1 MSIYFY
7 EPFYNVEHVFDKL
20 FDTTFPH
27 NGGATNGSTS
37 SIKPKMDLHE
47 DSSNNTVTATFE
59 LPGLR
64 KEDVNVD
71 VHDGR
76 LTISGETK
84 SSSEHQ
90 EEGYAIRERKSG
102 KFSRMLRLPR
112 GVKEEEIKA
121 SMADGVLT
129 VTFPKTAAET
139 QPKKISVS

>member
-7 EPFYNVEHVFDKL
+7 EPFYNIDRVFDRL
-20 FDTTFPH
+20 FETAFPQ
-27 NGGATNGSTS
+27 NGES
-37 SIKPKMDLHE
+37 SNAAGRPIHPKMDLHE
-47 DSSNNTVTATFE
+47 NALKNTVTANFE

-90 EEGYAIRERKSG
+90 EEGYAVRERQSG
-102 KFSRMLRLPR
+102 KFSRMLWVPR
-112 GVKEEEIKA
+112 GVKEEDIKA
-121 SMADGVLT
+121 SMNDGVLT
-129 VTFPKTAAET
+129 VTFPKTIPEA
-139 QPKKISVS
+139 QPKKITIS

>member
-7 EPFYNVEHVFDKL
+7 EPFYNVDRVFDRL
-20 FDTTFPH
+20 FDTAFPQ
-27 NGGATNGSTS
+27 NGGASYGSTS
-37 SIKPKMDLHE
+37 TIKPKMDLHE

-71 VHDGR
+71 IHDGR

-90 EEGYAIRERKSG
+90 EEGFAIRERKSG